1 VDSSP
6 GDQFNL
12 KLEPGP
18 LNFAIETMIYAI
30 SFYIFPMY
38 FNYKTE
44 GFKMS
49 KKIKISTIVPALI
62 QPANNSAEDFVIQV
76 SKHIRNELEKVLPER
91 PDFILLPEICDAPAD
106 ETAGFTRQDFFRVR
120 GNRIYDMLAEIAVQ
134 NNCNIGYSTDYF
146 DPAGK
151 LVNGIRFISR
161 SGKLLGGYEK
171 NFLTIGEMEEGIKAG
186 TKHQVIE
193 TDCGRIAG
201 VICFDLNFDEL
212 RLAYAAQQPD
222 IIMFSSFYHGGL
234 MQQYWAYSCRS
245 FFVGAVSPSLIMPSA
260 IIAPNGR
267 TLAETTNYF
276 NHVTAVINLDRV
288 LLHLDYN
295 WPKLTEIKKKYG
307 PEVEIDD
314 TGKLASV
321 LLYSNS
327 DDFTA
332 ADLVREYELEPL
344 DDYLSRAAAMAKN
357 PAYQYL

>member
-1 VDSSP
+1 
-6 GDQFNL
+6 
-12 KLEPGP
+12 
-18 LNFAIETMIYAI
+18 
-30 SFYIFPMY
+30 
-38 FNYKTE
+38 
-44 GFKMS
+44 MS
-49 KKIKISTIVPALI
+49 KKIKISTIVPPLI
-62 QPANNSAEDFVIQV
+62 RPESRSAEAFVVQV
-76 SKHIRNELEKVLPER
+76 SKHLRNELEKVLPDR
-91 PDFILLPEICDAPAD
+91 PDFVLLPEVCDVPAD
-106 ETAGFTRQDFFRVR
+106 ETSGFSRQDFFRAR
-120 GNRIYDMLAEIAVQ
+120 GNLIYDMLAETAAQ
-134 NNCNIGYSTDYF
+134 HNCNIGYSTNYF
-146 DPAGK
+146 DNGGS
-151 LVNGIRFISR
+151 LVNGTRFISR

-171 NFLTIGEMEEGIKAG
+171 NFPTIGEMEEGVKAG
-186 TKHQVIE
+186 TKHQIIE

-245 FFVGAVSPSLIMPSA
+245 FFVGSVSPSLIMPSA

-267 TLAETTNYF
+267 ILAETTNYF
-276 NHVTAVINLDRV
+276 NYATAVINLDRV

-295 WPKLTEIKKKYG
+295 WPKLTELKKKYG

-327 DDFTA
+327 DDFTV

-344 DDYLSRAAAMAKN
+344 DDYLKRAGAVAKN
-357 PAYQYL
+357 PANQYI